1 MKVAIIGTG
10 NMGGAIARGLA
21 KGSIVKAS
29 DITCSNRSMEK
40 LEKLLEENKEFHV
53 TQSNVEAV
61 KGADIV
67 MLCIKPWL
75 MESVI
80 NEIKYQLDYEK
91 QVVVSVAG
99 GIGFEQLNQW
109 LLRDRMDETVAT
121 PSLFRVIPNTAI
133 EVGCSMTM
141 VAACNALKEQEEMIL
156 NIFNELGSAILI
168 GENLMTAGTALA
180 SCGTA
185 FALRYIRAAMEAG
198 VEMGFYPQQVKD
210 IVAQT
215 VKGAAELL
223 LTHPGS
229 HPEAE
234 IDKVTTPGGITIR
247 GLNKM
252 EACGF
257 TNAVIEGLK
266 ASK

>member
-29 DITCSNRSMEK
+29 DITCSNRSLEK
-40 LEKLLEENKEFHV
+40 LEKLLEENKEFHI
-53 TQSNVEAV
+53 TQSNAKAV
-61 KGADIV
+61 KGADIIILSV
-67 MLCIKPWL
+67 KPWL
-75 MESVI
+75 LEPVI
-80 NEIKYQLDYEK
+80 NEIKYGLDYEK
-91 QVVVSVAG
+91 QIIVSVAG
-99 GIGFEQLNQW
+99 GVTFDQLNRYLQ
-109 LLRDRMDETVAT
+109 RDRMDETVAI

-141 VAACNALKEQEEMIL
+141 VASCNALSEQEEIIL
-156 NIFNELGSAILI
+156 NIFNELGKAILI
-168 GENLMTAGTALA
+168 NESLMTAGTALA

-185 FALRYIRAAMEAG
+185 FALRYIRAAIEAG
-198 VEMGFYPQQVKD
+198 VELGFYADQAKD

-223 LTHPGS
+223 LAHPDS